1 MIRNLRL
8 NLLFIGLSGLML
20 SCNPDDD
27 TPTPDSAEPKMLIS
41 FEPNF
46 DGQEVHIGDRFVNVH
61 GCTVELSNMKF
72 YISNLKLYRANGD
85 IAQISDIELIDV
97 KNHIRTLDFEIPAG
111 DYTGV
116 SFDLGVPQELNGT
129 ANPDFLVSVYSQS
142 HPLSES
148 NGMYWAWQ
156 SGYRFFIFE
165 GRFDTIPDAT
175 YDLPRT
181 FAFHSG
187 LDTLFREVGFFSKT
201 FTAATGQ
208 TKHLMFSVDI
218 EKIFATENDTINL
231 WHEREFHGSLSQL
244 NLGLRYANN
253 TAASF
258 RLLP

>member
-1 MIRNLRL
+1 MTRKIRFH
-8 NLLFIGLSGLML
+8 LLLIAVLGFVVA
-20 SCNPDDD
+20 CNPDDD
-27 TPTPDSAEPKMLIS
+27 SPTPDSSEPKLLIT

-46 DGQEVHIGDRFVNVH
+46 NGQEVHIGDRFVNAH
-61 GCTVELSNMKF
+61 GCTVELTNMKF
-72 YISNLKLYRANGD
+72 YISNLKLYRSSGD
-85 IAQISDIELIDV
+85 IDQLSDIGLIDI
-97 KNHIRTLDFEIPAG
+97 KNHKRTLDFEIPAG

-129 ANPDFLVSVYSQS
+129 ANPAFLVSVYSPN

-165 GRFDTIPDAT
+165 GRFDTVPDAT
-175 YDLPRT
+175 YTLPST

-187 LDTLFREVGFFSKT
+187 LDTLFREVGFFSRT
-201 FTAATGQ
+201 FTASAGQ

-218 EKIFATENDTINL
+218 EKIFVNDNDVINL
-231 WHEREFHGSLSQL
+231 WYEREFHGSLSQL
-244 NLGLRYANN
+244 DLGIRYANN

-258 RLLP
+258 NLLP